1 MPQYLELMGLTA
13 LALVGAAA
21 ALVHGDLLFGAI
33 LGGAAAFGGAHLIRR
48 SADL

>member
-13 LALVGAAA
+13 LAVVGAAA

-33 LGGAAAFGGAHLIRR
+33 LGAAASLAGAHLIRR
-48 SADL
+48 SVDL